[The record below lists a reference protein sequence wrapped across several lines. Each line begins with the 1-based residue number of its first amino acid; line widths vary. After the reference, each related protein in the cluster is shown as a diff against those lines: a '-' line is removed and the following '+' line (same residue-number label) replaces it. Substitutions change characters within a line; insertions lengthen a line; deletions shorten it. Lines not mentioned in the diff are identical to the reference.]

1 MRSVAIVGCGVTKF
15 GRSDKTV
22 VDLLTEASLAA
33 IDDAGLDGTRF
44 DDVFV
49 GNMASGEFEGI
60 SGLANL
66 LVSELGLEPASA
78 MKVEYTS
85 ASGGAAFYAGWMA
98 VASGQSDLA
107 LVAGGEKMTSASTG
121 EATEIIA
128 SLVHPWE
135 RAQGVTLPSLAGL
148 VARAYLAEFGAT
160 REALAAIAVKN
171 HSNGALNP
179 NAHFQKRITIEDV
192 LSSPVISDPL
202 RLYDFCPITDGAAA
216 LVLAPLKKA
225 HAPVEKSVVVG
236 GIGAATDTQTLQ
248 ERANVVRLPSVRLA
262 AERAYHMARIGP
274 GDIDVAELH
283 DMATIMEVVQSEEL
297 GFFPP
302 GKGWDAAERG
312 FTTLDGQLPINT
324 SGGLKAKGHPLGAT
338 GVAQI
343 AEIMQQIRGRCGPRQ
358 VEAGIGLACNV
369 AGFGNGSIVT
379 ILRRW
384 DRG

>member
-1 MRSVAIVGCGVTKF
+1 MRSVAIVGCATTKF
-15 GRSDKTV
+15 GRSDKDV
-22 VDLLTEASLAA
+22 VGLLAEASLAA
-33 IDDAGLDGTRF
+33 MDDAGLDGVRF

-85 ASGGAAFYAGWMA
+85 GSGGAAFRAGWIA
-98 VASGQSDLA
+98 VASGQSELA
-107 LVAGGEKMTSASTG
+107 LVAGGEKMTSASTK

-128 SLVHPWE
+128 SLAHPWE
-135 RAQGVTLPSLAGL
+135 KAQGVTMPSLAGL
-148 VARAYLAEFGAT
+148 LARAYIARFGAT

-179 NAHFQKRITIEDV
+179 NAQFQRRITIEDV
-192 LSSPVISDPL
+192 LNSPVISDPL
-202 RLYDFCPITDGAAA
+202 RVYDFCPITDGAAA
-216 LVLAPLKKA
+216 LVLAPVEA
-225 HAPVEKSVVVG
+225 QPPAEKSVVVS

-248 ERANVVRLPSVRLA
+248 ERADVLRMASVRVA
-262 AERAYHMARIGP
+262 GERAYRMAGIGP

-283 DMATIMEVVQSEEL
+283 DMATILEVVESEEL

-312 FTTLDGQLPINT
+312 ITKLDGPLPINT

-343 AEIMQQIRGRCGPRQ
+343 AEIAQQLQGRCGPRQ

-369 AGFGNGSIVT
+369 AGFGSGSIVT
-379 ILRRW
+379 VLRRA
-384 DRG
+384 DHG

>member
-1 MRSVAIVGCGVTKF
+1 MRSVAVVGCGMTKF
-15 GRSDKTV
+15 GRSDKDV
-22 VDLLTEASLAA
+22 VSLLAEASLVAM
-33 IDDAGLDGTRF
+33 DDAGLDGARF
-44 DDVFV
+44 EDVFV

-66 LVSELGLEPASA
+66 LVSELGLEPARA

-85 ASGGAAFYAGWMA
+85 GSGGAAFYAGWMA
-98 VASGQSDLA
+98 VASGQSELA
-107 LVAGGEKMTSASTG
+107 LVAGGEKMTTASRE

-128 SLVHPWE
+128 SLAHSWE
-135 RAQGVTLPSLAGL
+135 KAQGVTMPSLAGL
-148 VARAYLAEFGAT
+148 LARAYFARFGAT

-171 HSNGALNP
+171 HANGALNP
-179 NAHFQKRITIEDV
+179 NAQFQKGITIGDV
-192 LSSPVISDPL
+192 LSSPVVSDPL
-202 RLYDFCPITDGAAA
+202 RIYDFCPITDGAAA
-216 LVLAPLKKA
+216 LVLAPLKTPS
-225 HAPVEKSVVVG
+225 HAERSVVVS

-248 ERANVVRLPSVRLA
+248 ERANVVGMSAVRIA
-262 AERAYHMARIGP
+262 GERAFHMARIGP

-283 DMATIMEVVQSEEL
+283 DMATILEVVESEEL

-312 FTTLDGQLPINT
+312 ITTLDGPLPINT

-343 AEIMQQIRGRCGPRQ
+343 AEVTQQLRGRCGPRQ
-358 VEAGIGLACNV
+358 VQADIGLACNV
-369 AGFGNGSIVT
+369 AGFGNGSVVT
-379 ILRRW
+379 VLRKW

>member
-1 MRSVAIVGCGVTKF
+1 MRSVAVVGCGVTKF
-15 GRSDKTV
+15 GRSDKDV
-22 VDLLTEASLAA
+22 VGLLAEASLVAM
-33 IDDAGLDGTRF
+33 DDAGLDGARF

-66 LVSELGLEPASA
+66 LVSELGLEPARA

-85 ASGGAAFYAGWMA
+85 GSGGAAFYAGWMA
-98 VASGQSDLA
+98 VASGQSELA
-107 LVAGGEKMTSASTG
+107 LVAGGEKMTTASRE

-128 SLVHPWE
+128 SLAHSWE
-135 RAQGVTLPSLAGL
+135 KAQGVTMPSLAGL
-148 VARAYLAEFGAT
+148 LARAYFARFGAT

-171 HSNGALNP
+171 HANGALNP
-179 NAHFQKRITIEDV
+179 NAQFQKRITIGDV
-192 LSSPVISDPL
+192 LSSPVVSDPL
-202 RLYDFCPITDGAAA
+202 RIYDFCPITDGAAA
-216 LVLAPLKKA
+216 LVLAPLKTPS
-225 HAPVEKSVVVG
+225 HAEKSVVVS

-248 ERANVVRLPSVRLA
+248 ERANVVGMSAVRIA
-262 AERAYHMARIGP
+262 GERAFHMARIGP

-283 DMATIMEVVQSEEL
+283 DMATILEVVESEEL

-312 FTTLDGQLPINT
+312 ITTLDGPLPINT

-343 AEIMQQIRGRCGPRQ
+343 AEVTQQLRGRCGPRQ
-358 VEAGIGLACNV
+358 VEADIGLACNV
-369 AGFGNGSIVT
+369 AGFGNGSVVT
-379 ILRRW
+379 VLRKW

>member
-1 MRSVAIVGCGVTKF
+1 MRSVAIAGCGVTRF
-15 GRSDKTV
+15 GRSDRSV
-22 VDLLTEASLAA
+22 VDLLAEASLAA
-33 IDDAGLDGTRF
+33 MDDAGLHGERF

-49 GNMASGEFEGI
+49 GNMASGEFEGV

-85 ASGGAAFYAGWMA
+85 GSGGAAFYAGWMA
-98 VASGQSDLA
+98 VASGQSNLA
-107 LVAGGEKMTSASTG
+107 LVAGGEKMTSASTK

-128 SLVHPWE
+128 SLAHPWE
-135 RAQGVTLPSLAGL
+135 KAQGITMPSLAGL
-148 VARAYLAEFGAT
+148 LARAYMAKYGAT

-171 HSNGALNP
+171 HANGALNP

-192 LSSPVISDPL
+192 LGSPVISDPL

-216 LVLAPLKKA
+216 LVLAPLEERRGSDE
-225 HAPVEKSVVVG
+225 PVVVE

-248 ERANVVRLPSVRLA
+248 ERADWLRMSSVRVA
-262 AERAYHMARIGP
+262 GERAYRMAHLGP
-274 GDIDVAELH
+274 SDIRVAELH
-283 DMATIMEVVQSEEL
+283 DMATILEVVQSEEL

-312 FTTLDGQLPINT
+312 ITKLEGPLPINT
-324 SGGLKAKGHPLGAT
+324 SGGLKAKGHPIGAT

-343 AEIMQQIRGRCGPRQ
+343 AEVAQQLQGRCGQRQ
-358 VEAGIGLACNV
+358 VEAEVGLACNL

-379 ILRRW
+379 VLRRS

>member
-1 MRSVAIVGCGVTKF
+1 G
-15 GRSDKTV
+15 
-22 VDLLTEASLAA
+22 LLAEASLAA
-33 IDDAGLDGTRF
+33 MDDAGLDGVRF

-85 ASGGAAFYAGWMA
+85 GSGGAAFRAGWIA
-98 VASGQSDLA
+98 VASGQSELA
-107 LVAGGEKMTSASTG
+107 LVAGGEKMTSASTK

-128 SLVHPWE
+128 SLAHPWE
-135 RAQGVTLPSLAGL
+135 KAQGVTMPSLAGL
-148 VARAYLAEFGAT
+148 LARAYIARFGAT

-179 NAHFQKRITIEDV
+179 NAQFQRRITIEDV
-192 LSSPVISDPL
+192 LNSPVISDPL
-202 RLYDFCPITDGAAA
+202 RVYDFCPITDGAAA
-216 LVLAPLKKA
+216 LVLAPVEA
-225 HAPVEKSVVVG
+225 QPPAEKSVVVS

-248 ERANVVRLPSVRLA
+248 ERADVLRMASVRVA
-262 AERAYHMARIGP
+262 GERAYRMAGIGP
-274 GDIDVAELH
+274 EDIDVAELH
-283 DMATIMEVVQSEEL
+283 DMATILEVVESEEL

-312 FTTLDGQLPINT
+312 ITKLDGPLPINT
-324 SGGLKAKGHPLGAT
+324 SGGLKAKGHPVGAT

-343 AEIMQQIRGRCGPRQ
+343 AEIAQQLQGRCGPRQ

-369 AGFGNGSIVT
+369 AGFGSGSIVT
-379 ILRRW
+379 VLRRS
-384 DRG
+384 DHG

>member
-1 MRSVAIVGCGVTKF
+1 MRSVAIVGCATTKF
-15 GRSDKTV
+15 GRSDKDV
-22 VDLLTEASLAA
+22 VGLLAEASLAA
-33 IDDAGLDGTRF
+33 MDDAGLDGVRF

-78 MKVEYTS
+78 MKVEYAS
-85 ASGGAAFYAGWMA
+85 GSGGAAFRAGWMA
-98 VASGQSDLA
+98 VASGQSELA
-107 LVAGGEKMTSASTG
+107 LVAGGEKMTSVSTK

-128 SLVHPWE
+128 SLAHPWE
-135 RAQGVTLPSLAGL
+135 KAQGVTMPSLAGL
-148 VARAYLAEFGAT
+148 LARAYIARFGAT

-192 LSSPVISDPL
+192 LNSPVISDPL
-202 RLYDFCPITDGAAA
+202 RVYDFCPITDGAAA
-216 LVLAPLKKA
+216 LVLAPVEA
-225 HAPVEKSVVVG
+225 QPPAEKSVVVS

-248 ERANVVRLPSVRLA
+248 ERADVLRMASVRVA
-262 AERAYHMARIGP
+262 GERAYRMAGIGP

-283 DMATIMEVVQSEEL
+283 DMATILEVVESEEL

-302 GKGWDAAERG
+302 GKGWDAVERG
-312 FTTLDGQLPINT
+312 ITKLDGPLPINT
-324 SGGLKAKGHPLGAT
+324 SGGLKAKGHPVGAT

-343 AEIMQQIRGRCGPRQ
+343 AEIAQQLQGRCGPRQ

-369 AGFGNGSIVT
+369 AGFGSGSIVT
-379 ILRRW
+379 VLRRS
-384 DRG
+384 DHG

>member
-1 MRSVAIVGCGVTKF
+1 MRSVAIVGCATTKF
-15 GRSDKTV
+15 GRSDKDV
-22 VDLLTEASLAA
+22 VGLLAEASLAA
-33 IDDAGLDGTRF
+33 MDDAGLDGVRF

-78 MKVEYTS
+78 MKVEYAS
-85 ASGGAAFYAGWMA
+85 GSGGAAFRAGWMA
-98 VASGQSDLA
+98 VASGQSELA
-107 LVAGGEKMTSASTG
+107 LVAGGEKMTSASTK

-128 SLVHPWE
+128 SLAHPWE
-135 RAQGVTLPSLAGL
+135 KAQGVTMPSLAGL
-148 VARAYLAEFGAT
+148 LARAYIARFGAT

-179 NAHFQKRITIEDV
+179 NAHFQTRITIEDV
-192 LSSPVISDPL
+192 LNSPVISDPL
-202 RLYDFCPITDGAAA
+202 RVYDFCPITDGAAA
-216 LVLAPLKKA
+216 LVLAPVEA
-225 HAPVEKSVVVG
+225 QPPAEKSVVVS

-248 ERANVVRLPSVRLA
+248 ERADVLRMASVRVA
-262 AERAYHMARIGP
+262 GERAYRMAGIGP
-274 GDIDVAELH
+274 EDIDVAELH
-283 DMATIMEVVQSEEL
+283 DMATILEVVESEEL

-302 GKGWDAAERG
+302 GKGWDAVERG
-312 FTTLDGQLPINT
+312 ITKLDGPLPINT

-343 AEIMQQIRGRCGPRQ
+343 AEIAQQLQGRCGPRQ

-369 AGFGNGSIVT
+369 AGFGSGSIVT
-379 ILRRW
+379 VLRRS
-384 DRG
+384 DHG

>member
-107 LVAGGEKMTSASTG
+107 LVAGGEKMTSVSTG

-160 REALAAIAVKN
+160 RAARAVEEGACPCRKVGRRWWHRGRN
-171 HSNGALNP
+171 RHSNPAGAGERRPLAIRSARRRKGLSHGSHRPRRYRCRRTPRHGDNHGGGSVGGVGVLPAGKRLGRRGARIHHARRPIADQHERRTQSQRSPAGRDGRGADRRDCAANP
-179 NAHFQKRITIEDV
+179 GAVWPEAGGGRDRTCMQRSWFRQRLDRH
-192 LSSPVISDPL
+192 DPEEVGSWIAYP
-202 RLYDFCPITDGAAA
+202 RTDAQAVESFRCLGEPGAANA
-216 LVLAPLKKA
+216 GEGTSKRSSYA
-225 HAPVEKSVVVG
+225 EG
-236 GIGAATDTQTLQ
+236 GS
-248 ERANVVRLPSVRLA
+248 LPSP
-262 AERAYHMARIGP
+262 E
-274 GDIDVAELH
+274 
-283 DMATIMEVVQSEEL
+283 S
-297 GFFPP
+297 
-302 GKGWDAAERG
+302 
-312 FTTLDGQLPINT
+312 
-324 SGGLKAKGHPLGAT
+324 
-338 GVAQI
+338 
-343 AEIMQQIRGRCGPRQ
+343 PRQ
-358 VEAGIGLACNV
+358 GQA
-369 AGFGNGSIVT
+369 T
-379 ILRRW
+379 RR
-384 DRG
+384 R

>member
-1 MRSVAIVGCGVTKF
+1 MRQVAIVGSGVTKF

-33 IDDAGLDGTRF
+33 MAEAGPDRTRF
-44 DDVFV
+44 DSVFV

-85 ASGGAAFYAGWMA
+85 GSGGAAFYAGWMA
-98 VASGQSDLA
+98 VASGQSEMA
-107 LVAGGEKMTSASTG
+107 LVAGGEKMTSVATK

-128 SLVHPWE
+128 SLAHPWE
-135 RAQGVTLPSLAGL
+135 KAQGVTMPSLAGL
-148 VARAYLAEFGAT
+148 LARAYLARFGAT
-160 REALAAIAVKN
+160 REGLAAIAVKN
-171 HSNGALNP
+171 HANGALNP
-179 NAHFQKRITIEDV
+179 SAQFQKRITIQDV
-192 LSSPVISDPL
+192 LTSPVVSDPL
-202 RLYDFCPITDGAAA
+202 RVYDFCPITDGAAA
-216 LVLAPLKKA
+216 LVLAPVNE
-225 HAPVEKSVVVG
+225 HTPPEESVVVG

-248 ERANVVRLPSVRLA
+248 ERPNVLSMSSVRLA
-262 AERAYHMARIGP
+262 GEKAYRMAGIGP

-283 DMATIMEVVQSEEL
+283 DMATILEVVESEDL

-312 FTTLDGQLPINT
+312 ITTLDGPLPINT
-324 SGGLKAKGHPLGAT
+324 SGGLKAKGHALGAT

-343 AEIMQQIRGRCGPRQ
+343 AEIREQLRGRCGPRQ
-358 VEAGIGLACNV
+358 VEARIGLACNV
-369 AGFGNGSIVT
+369 AGFGNGSIVSV
-379 ILRRW
+379 LK
-384 DRG
+384 RGNRG

>member
-1 MRSVAIVGCGVTKF
+1 MRSVAIVGCATTKF
-15 GRSDKTV
+15 GRSDKDV
-22 VDLLTEASLAA
+22 VGLLAEASLAA
-33 IDDAGLDGTRF
+33 MDDAGLDGVRF

-78 MKVEYTS
+78 MKVEYAS
-85 ASGGAAFYAGWMA
+85 GSGGAAFRAGWMA
-98 VASGQSDLA
+98 VASGQSELA
-107 LVAGGEKMTSASTG
+107 LVAGGEKMTSVSTK

-128 SLVHPWE
+128 SLAHPWE
-135 RAQGVTLPSLAGL
+135 KAQGVTMPSLAGL
-148 VARAYLAEFGAT
+148 LARAYIARFGAT

-179 NAHFQKRITIEDV
+179 NAQFQRRITIEDV
-192 LSSPVISDPL
+192 LNSPVISDPL
-202 RLYDFCPITDGAAA
+202 RVYDFCPITDGAAA
-216 LVLAPLKKA
+216 LVLAPVEA
-225 HAPVEKSVVVG
+225 QPPAEKSVVVS

-248 ERANVVRLPSVRLA
+248 ERADVLRMASVRVA
-262 AERAYHMARIGP
+262 GERAYRMAGIGP

-283 DMATIMEVVQSEEL
+283 DMATILEVVESEEL

-302 GKGWDAAERG
+302 GKGWDAVERG
-312 FTTLDGQLPINT
+312 ITKLDGPLPINT
-324 SGGLKAKGHPLGAT
+324 SGGLKAKGHPVGAT

-343 AEIMQQIRGRCGPRQ
+343 AEIAQQLQGRCGPRQ

-369 AGFGNGSIVT
+369 AGFGSGSIVT
-379 ILRRW
+379 VLRRS
-384 DRG
+384 DHG